1 MATPFA
7 QFVNR
12 QNEPPNQVQ
21 QMHPPVDQLNRIEF
35 QQDLENTNTTTFQH
49 RMNSSF
55 QFINSQSVIRE
66 SQPLHREEGDQPVA
80 ISSEDIF
87 IDLNE
92 ASTSS
97 SIIQSDTQNTEER
110 RCWIC
115 YGEENDSIGKW
126 VKPCRCSLICHEECL
141 LNWITE
147 KQKSAVL
154 GKVRCPQCKAL
165 YRLNEHTPLILRVMS
180 FVDNSIQASIPYF
193 TIFGLTFAVVITN
206 VHYGAYAMV
215 TMLGLEN
222 GHHILNEPWIPILLI
237 FSRARIADPV
247 MPLIPM
253 FLVRMN
259 HLRMTMPPNP
269 MELNWRRQ
277 IEPYTVSTQNENGED
292 DNNNNVQQQYDQD
305 MSDHLDRNNAGR
317 KIVGALFLPF
327 ISAMVGGLLGHFSF
341 IRSRIPDSFH
351 RNIIGGCLFIVLK
364 DIVNLTYKYQRV
376 INRRTRQIKNY
387 SEFSNDV
394 NKKNF

>member
-1 MATPFA
+1 MATPFT

-21 QMHPPVDQLNRIEF
+21 QMHPSVDQLNRIEF

-49 RMNSSF
+49 RMNSPF

-92 ASTSS
+92 TSTSS
-97 SIIQSDTQNTEER
+97 SIIQSDTHNTEER

-115 YGEENDSIGKW
+115 YGEENDSIGK
-126 VKPCRCSLICHEECL
+126 
-141 LNWITE
+141 
-147 KQKSAVL
+147 
-154 GKVRCPQCKAL
+154 CPQCKAL

-180 FVDNSIQASIPYF
+180 FVDNSIQALIPYF

-222 GHHILNEPWIPILLI
+222 GHHLLNEPWIPILLI

-269 MELNWRRQ
+269 SLTISFLPWIRIIYNWTYQYLFGRMELNWRRQ
-277 IEPYTVSTQNENGED
+277 IEPYTFSTQNENGED

-305 MSDHLDRNNAGR
+305 MSDRLDRNNAGR
-317 KIVGALFLPF
+317 KIVGALFLP
-327 ISAMVGGLLGHFSF
+327 
-341 IRSRIPDSFH
+341 
-351 RNIIGGCLFIVLK
+351 C
-364 DIVNLTYKYQRV
+364 
-376 INRRTRQIKNY
+376 
-387 SEFSNDV
+387 
-394 NKKNF
+394 

>member
-1 MATPFA
+1 MATPFT

-21 QMHPPVDQLNRIEF
+21 QMHPSVDQLNRIEF

-49 RMNSSF
+49 RMNSPF

-92 ASTSS
+92 TSTSS
-97 SIIQSDTQNTEER
+97 SIIQSDTHNTEER

-147 KQKSAVL
+147 KQKT
-154 GKVRCPQCKAL
+154 L

-180 FVDNSIQASIPYF
+180 FVDNSIQALIPYF

-222 GHHILNEPWIPILLI
+222 GHHLLNEPWIPILLI

-277 IEPYTVSTQNENGED
+277 IEPYTFSTQNENGED

-305 MSDHLDRNNAGR
+305 MSDRLDRNNAGR

-327 ISAMVGGLLGHFSF
+327 ISAMVGG
-341 IRSRIPDSFH
+341 IPDSFH